1 METTL
6 ELTPYELERGKP
18 MPSRNHARLEPR
30 LTVQLAKTLASNQEV
45 FVELSLELP
54 GGNVTPDLAVLPAE
68 PSDWLNDEIRVTQ
81 APQTAVEILSP
92 TQSLNELL
100 EKLEI
105 YFGAGTQSVW
115 VVIPPLQLIRVYYD
129 LDTYQTFEVAEVLT
143 DEKLG
148 VSLNLSDLF
157 R

>member
-6 ELTPYELERGKP
+6 ALTPYELERGKP
-18 MPSRNHARLEPR
+18 TPSRNHSVLEPR
-30 LTVQLAKTLASNQEV
+30 IGFALMRSLKPEWQVHIEV
-45 FVELSLELP
+45 SLELST
-54 GGNVTPDLAVLPAE
+54 GNVTPDLAVLPTT

-81 APQTAVEILSP
+81 APLAAIEILSP
-92 TQSLNELL
+92 SQSLNDLL

-129 LDTYQTFEVAEVLT
+129 LDTYQTFEVNEVLT